1 MLKSRKIF
9 RGETL
14 MENEVTSVNVSYTTP
29 LGKKASRAFTN
40 VDPNASDKEIVDFSE
55 AMNDLTTN
63 TLTSTSKITK
73 KEIDTSITYYDLEV
87 TITKGNDTNNGI
99 TINGTSGATIEINKM
114 STTTDA
120 YQMSR
125 VGIAVKANNTV
136 IVHPSYT
143 IEPNGYALEGAT
155 VFMEPT
161 SGGIQ
166 FNVTNAQEE
175 GATGTVTIKFLPGI
189 QDNIHY
195 NGTTVTIS
203 IV

>member
-1 MLKSRKIF
+1 
-9 RGETL
+9 

-87 TITKGNDTNNGI
+87 TITKADDTNNGI
-99 TINGTSGATIEINKM
+99 TINGTSGATIELSKM

-125 VGIAVKANNTV
+125 VGIGVKANNTV
-136 IVHPSYT
+136 IVNPSFT
-143 IEPNGYALEGAT
+143 LETAGNAFEGAV
-155 VFMEPT
+155 VFIEPT
-161 SGGIQ
+161 SGGLQ
-166 FNVTNAQEE
+166 FNVTYSQEE
-175 GATGTVTIKFLPGI
+175 PSPGTATIRFLPGI

-195 NGTTVTIS
+195 NGATVTIS